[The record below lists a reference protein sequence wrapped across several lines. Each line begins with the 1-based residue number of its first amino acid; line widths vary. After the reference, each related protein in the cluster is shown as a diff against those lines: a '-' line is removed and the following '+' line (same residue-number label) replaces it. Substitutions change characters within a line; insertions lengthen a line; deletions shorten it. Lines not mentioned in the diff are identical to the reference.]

1 MIQLNKMIVTD
12 DLDAKILLQVHDE
25 LIFEIYEANKDV
37 SINKIK
43 DVMENIH
50 LSFKDFEVPLL
61 VDYGFGDNWG
71 DAH

>member
-1 MIQLNKMIVTD
+1 
-12 DLDAKILLQVHDE
+12 
-25 LIFEIYEANKDV
+25 
-37 SINKIK
+37 
-43 DVMENIH
+43 MENIH